1 MWQRNT
7 KIKIKWSHTHT
18 HTTHP
23 VQCICHSTVAYT
35 GWSPERL
42 AGEHN
47 ILSLSLSPNLCWN
60 LYPHVERFTISL
72 PFSLPFFLST
82 ALTVRE
88 EMRKCITTHRYKEL
102 TSAAF
107 VVSLRNCCRQ
117 QIRGH
122 SRCVVVDVHHT
133 DRQCGG
139 AGTVLCCVQLT
150 NNHLYKYASK

>member
-18 HTTHP
+18 HYSSCAMHLSQYSCIYWVIPRAFSWGTQHP
-23 VQCICHSTVAYT
+23 
-35 GWSPERL
+35 
-42 AGEHN
+42 
-47 ILSLSLSPNLCWN
+47 LSLSLPICAEI

-88 EMRKCITTHRYKEL
+88 EMRKCITTHRYEEL

>member
-1 MWQRNT
+1 MWQHNT
-7 KIKIKWSHTHT
+7 KKHKKKTHYSSRAMHLSQYSCIYWVIPRAFNWGT
-18 HTTHP
+18 QHP
-23 VQCICHSTVAYT
+23 
-35 GWSPERL
+35 
-42 AGEHN
+42 
-47 ILSLSLSPNLCWN
+47 LSLSLSPNLCWN
-60 LYPHVERFTISL
+60 LYPHVESFTISL

-88 EMRKCITTHRYKEL
+88 ELRKCITTHWNEEL